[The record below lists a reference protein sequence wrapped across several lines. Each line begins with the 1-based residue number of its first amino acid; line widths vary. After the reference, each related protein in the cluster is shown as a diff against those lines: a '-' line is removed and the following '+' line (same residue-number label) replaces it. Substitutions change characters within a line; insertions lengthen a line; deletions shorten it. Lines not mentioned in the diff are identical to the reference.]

1 MGGKPCASLSSGR
14 ALPPWSHGLPNPCLC
29 VRQPPNSEHLLLHLF
44 PTSLGR
50 GSPLTTAPYR
60 RGAPW
65 GADHLTPEQAQVTE
79 ESHGSEPHEMMHVKV
94 LCKQQAFVTVG
105 VKVLC
110 EQQAPHRLI
119 RLSPVGQALPCRT
132 SWLSDPGKSPS
143 LSGTWFSYSGKGIT
157 SAPLPTAHESLE

>member
-1 MGGKPCASLSSGR
+1 MRQPELRPGSASLVTW
-14 ALPPWSHGLPNPCLC
+14 APQPLPVC
-29 VRQPPNSEHLLLHLF
+29 VTAPKLRTFAASF

-119 RLSPVGQALPCRT
+119 RLSPVGQALPRRT
-132 SWLSDPGKSPS
+132 SWLSDPGKSPP

-157 SAPLPTAHESLE
+157 SAPLLTAHESLE